1 MSTENADNLLGTH
14 SYHSGDPSG
23 SEAMPARHK
32 IAEIFRRVS
41 QTDRAAEDAR
51 LAKRARRSASANP
64 EATRSGSIST
74 SGALDITSMSPLEAE
89 KKTTKKDKKLAESKF
104 TEAQQHKSANET
116 ARGAL
121 GSLIGKKGKSYSWMT
136 GGTNTPKAV
145 SSPVPTP
152 AKISAALAA
161 SNSSTPNGVRP
172 ATTPRGGQFGDWDED
187 KEPSIQA
194 RDLLLVLE
202 TDGRAPRSLMKG
214 YNVPESRD

>member
-1 MSTENADNLLGTH
+1 MAPQHSTLRCVTCRRPLPEGKEHPEYFAQVSIGYAPET
-14 SYHSGDPSG
+14 
-23 SEAMPARHK
+23 EA
-32 IAEIFRRVS
+32 
-41 QTDRAAEDAR
+41 DRAAEEAR

-64 EATRSGSIST
+64 DAIRLGSIST
-74 SGALDITSMSPLEAE
+74 PGVVDIASMSPLESE

-136 GGTNTPKAV
+136 GGTNTPKSV
-145 SSPVPTP
+145 SSPLPTP
-152 AKISAALAA
+152 ARINSAILASSSSAANA
-161 SNSSTPNGVRP
+161 VRP
-172 ATTPRGGQFGDWDED
+172 AAAPRGVQLGDWDED
-187 KEPSIQA
+187 KEPGIQA

-214 YNVPESRD
+214 YNVPEN

>member
-1 MSTENADNLLGTH
+1 
-14 SYHSGDPSG
+14 
-23 SEAMPARHK
+23 
-32 IAEIFRRVS
+32 
-41 QTDRAAEDAR
+41 
-51 LAKRARRSASANP
+51 
-64 EATRSGSIST
+64 
-74 SGALDITSMSPLEAE
+74 MSPIESE

-145 SSPVPTP
+145 SSPAPTP
-152 AKISAALAA
+152 SRINSALGA
-161 SNSSTPNGVRP
+161 SSSSTLNGVRP
-172 ATTPRGGQFGDWDED
+172 AAASRGVQFGDWDED
-187 KEPSIQA
+187 KDPGIQA

-214 YNVPESRD
+214 YNGPET

>member
-1 MSTENADNLLGTH
+1 VLGTH
-14 SYHSGDPSG
+14 SQANSDLS
-23 SEAMPARHK
+23 STDAMPARHK
-32 IAEIFRRVS
+32 IAEVFRRVS
-41 QTDRAAEDAR
+41 QADRAAEEAR

-64 EATRSGSIST
+64 DAVRSGSIST
-74 SGALDITSMSPLEAE
+74 PGALDIASMSPLESE

-152 AKISAALAA
+152 AKINAAIAA
-161 SNSSTPNGVRP
+161 SSSSAQTGVGP
-172 ATTPRGGQFGDWDED
+172 AATSKGGQFGDWDEE
-187 KEPSIQA
+187 KEPGIQA
-194 RDLLLVLE
+194 RDVLLVLE
-202 TDGRAPRSLMKG
+202 TDGKAPRSLMKG
-214 YNVPESRD
+214 YNVPES

>member
-1 MSTENADNLLGTH
+1 MLGTN
-14 SYHSGDPSG
+14 SQANADPSG
-23 SEAMPARHK
+23 TEAMPARHK
-32 IAEIFRRVS
+32 VADIFRRVS
-41 QTDRAAEDAR
+41 QADRAAEEAR
-51 LAKRARRSASANP
+51 LAKRARRNTSANP
-64 EATRSGSIST
+64 DAVRSGSIST
-74 SGALDITSMSPLEAE
+74 PGPLDIASISSLESE

-152 AKISAALAA
+152 ARINSAIAAA
-161 SNSSTPNGVRP
+161 SSAVSNSARP
-172 ATTPRGGQFGDWDED
+172 APASRGGQFGDWDED
-187 KEPSIQA
+187 KEPGIQA

-214 YNVPESRD
+214 YNVPES

>member
-1 MSTENADNLLGTH
+1 
-14 SYHSGDPSG
+14 
-23 SEAMPARHK
+23 MPARHK
-32 IAEIFRRVS
+32 IAEVFRRVS
-41 QTDRAAEDAR
+41 HADRTAEEAR

-64 EATRSGSIST
+64 DALRSGSIST
-74 SGALDITSMSPLEAE
+74 PGALDIASMSPLESE

-152 AKISAALAA
+152 ARINSAIA
-161 SNSSTPNGVRP
+161 SSGSSAPNGVRP
-172 ATTPRGGQFGDWDED
+172 AAASRGGQFGDWDED
-187 KEPSIQA
+187 KEPGIQA

-202 TDGRAPRSLMKG
+202 TDGKAPRSLMKG
-214 YNVPESRD
+214 YNVPES